1 VLRSAQLSSGGVVA
15 AVADPPG
22 IRAVRRSPAAVL
34 RAYVALT
41 KPRIIEL
48 LLVTTV
54 PTMVLA
60 ARGLPSL
67 DTVLATLLGG
77 TLAAGSANSLN
88 CYLDRDI
95 DARMRR
101 TANRPLATT
110 SVAPVEAL
118 VFGIVLGALSVLA
131 LGLLVNPLAAGLA
144 LAAILFYVLV
154 YTVGLKRTTPSSIVW
169 GGAAGCVPVLV
180 GWAAVTDRLAWPPVV
195 LFMVVFL
202 WTPPHFW
209 ALALRFRDDYAAAG
223 VPMLPVVA
231 GPEVVARRIVGYSW
245 ALVAAS
251 LLLVPVAGMG
261 RLYTGSAVVL
271 GAVFLREAHRLLG
284 AVRRGRRGGA
294 LEPMRLFHWS
304 ISYLTLLFLAVGLD
318 PFLR

>member
-1 VLRSAQLSSGGVVA
+1 MRTGAVTTLADRTAPLARPRSLGTVV
-15 AVADPPG
+15 
-22 IRAVRRSPAAVL
+22 

-60 ARGLPSL
+60 AHGMPAVR
-67 DTVLATLLGG
+67 TVLATLLGG
-77 TLAAGSANSLN
+77 SLAAGSANSLN

-101 TANRPLATT
+101 TAGRPLATAT
-110 SVAPVEAL
+110 LAPTEAL
-118 VFGIVLGALSVLA
+118 AFGVVLGVLA
-131 LGLLVNPLAAGLA
+131 VAELGLLVNWLAAGLA

-154 YTVGLKRTTPSSIVW
+154 YTAGLKRTTPSNIVW
-169 GGAAGCVPVLV
+169 GGAAGCMPVLV
-180 GWAAVTDRLAWPPVV
+180 GWAAVTGRLAWPPVV
-195 LFMVVFL
+195 LFAVVFL

-209 ALALRFRDDYAAAG
+209 ALALRFREDYALAG

-231 GPEVVARRIVGYSW
+231 GEAVVASRIVAYSW

-251 LLLVPVAGMG
+251 LLLVPAAHTGPVYAGA
-261 RLYTGSAVVL
+261 AVVL
-271 GAVFLREAHRLLG
+271 GAVFLREAYRLRRR
-284 AVRRGRRGGA
+284 VRRGLRGAA

-304 ISYLTLLFLAVGLD
+304 IRYLTLLFIAVGVDVFVLH
-318 PFLR
+318 